1 VSLERHKRDWEELA
15 AEDPLWAVLTDPSR
29 RAGGWEVAEFLRTG
43 EEEIEQLL
51 ARARELDLP
60 AAFGRA
66 LDFGCGAGR
75 LTRALADRFGEC
87 VGVDISEAM
96 VAEARRIN
104 TDCAGCTFVVND
116 TADLSRFP
124 DASFDLVYST
134 LVLQHLPSR
143 RLIAAYLA
151 EFVRVV
157 SSGGVA
163 VFQLPSSLGLVH
175 RLQASRRLYGG
186 LRRLRVPERILLRRT
201 PLTPMRMV
209 AAPED
214 WVRRA
219 VAASGGA
226 VVAVDRLDG
235 GSLRYW
241 VMESPTAPGRP
252 FRGPARTRPT

>member
-15 AEDPLWAVLTDPSR
+15 AEDPLWAVLTDPAR
-29 RAGGWEVAEFLRTG
+29 RAGGWQVTDFLRTG

-51 ARARELDLP
+51 ARGRELGLP
-60 AAFGRA
+60 AALGRA

-75 LTRALADRFGEC
+75 LTRTLAGHFSEC
-87 VGVDISEAM
+87 VGVDISESM

-104 TDCAGCTFVVND
+104 ADCDGCTFVVNE
-116 TADLSRFP
+116 TADLRRFP

-143 RLIAAYLA
+143 RLVAAYVA

-157 SSGGVA
+157 SPGGAA
-163 VFQLPSSLGLVH
+163 VFQLPTSLGLLH
-175 RLQASRRLYGG
+175 RLQAGRRLYGA
-186 LRRLRVPERILLRRT
+186 LRMLRVPERVLLRRT
-201 PLTPMRMV
+201 PLTPMRML

-219 VAASGGA
+219 VAAAGGA
-226 VVAVDRLDG
+226 VVAVDRLEG
-235 GSLRYW
+235 ASLRYW
-241 VMESPTAPGRP
+241 VATNSR
-252 FRGPARTRPT
+252 